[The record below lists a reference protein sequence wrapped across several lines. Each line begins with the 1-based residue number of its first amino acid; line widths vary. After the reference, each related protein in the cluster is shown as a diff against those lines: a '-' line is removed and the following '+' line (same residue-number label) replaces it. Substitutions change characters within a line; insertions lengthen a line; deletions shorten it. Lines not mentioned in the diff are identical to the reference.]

1 MTFYDFQHK
10 IVISKHTCCVTKIK
24 GKTANMFR
32 NLVIFL
38 YCVQD
43 ILIIFPYYSVT
54 NEGSFSLQAVP
65 NFDSTFFIMIIEI
78 PVWP

>member
-1 MTFYDFQHK
+1 
-10 IVISKHTCCVTKIK
+10 
-24 GKTANMFR
+24 MFR